1 MVEKLIPK
9 YDFVKNWSEDQL
21 RDFITTPSGLP
32 HRLMSIVRE
41 VIPNINRLRLIQYW
55 TSRVWIFRSGWK
67 SCNS

>member
-1 MVEKLIPK
+1 MVEKLIPN

-41 VIPNINRLRLIQYW
+41 VIPNIDRLRLI
-55 TSRVWIFRSGWK
+55 
-67 SCNS
+67 